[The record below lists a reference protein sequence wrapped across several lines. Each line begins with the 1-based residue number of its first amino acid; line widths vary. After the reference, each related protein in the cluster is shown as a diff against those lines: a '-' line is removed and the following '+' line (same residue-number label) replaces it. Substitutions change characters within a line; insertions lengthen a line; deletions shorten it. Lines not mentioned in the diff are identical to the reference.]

1 MLVPYCH
8 GRCRHVSFLVCRNK
22 IQSIGLN
29 SYIKT
34 HTKAAQFGHFGAN
47 IHSELGAIVNAPKN
61 LDINR
66 MTLYNIRIKT
76 NGIVS
81 LAAPCS
87 CCTKLILAYN
97 IRRVYYTNNSG
108 DFEKFVFKGVYR

>member
-22 IQSIGLN
+22 IESIGLN

-34 HTKAAQFGHFGAN
+34 STKAAKYGHLGAN
-47 IHSELGAIVNAPKN
+47 IHSELAALVNARRQ
-61 LDINR
+61 LDISR
-66 MTLYNIRIKT
+66 MTLYNVRIKT
-76 NGIVS
+76 NGVVS
-81 LAAPCS
+81 LSAPCS

-97 IRRVYYTNNSG
+97 IRRVYYSTNDG
-108 DFEKFVFKGVYR
+108 TFEKMYI